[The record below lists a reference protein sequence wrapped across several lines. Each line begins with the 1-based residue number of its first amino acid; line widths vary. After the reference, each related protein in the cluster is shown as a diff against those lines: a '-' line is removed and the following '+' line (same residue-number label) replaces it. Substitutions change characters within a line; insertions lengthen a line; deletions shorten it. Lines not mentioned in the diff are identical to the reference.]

1 VATTVNNAT
10 SVPQPMQTSRLVL
23 ATFGHFL
30 NDCYAAFL
38 APILP
43 LLISHLSLSMT
54 MASGLAAIPSIT
66 SSICQ
71 PLYGMASDRVQGR
84 FFMLLGPALT
94 ILCMS
99 IIRLAPNAVFLGLV
113 LLIAGVGTAAFHPQ
127 AVAVAGAASGD
138 RKGLGISLFGFG
150 GNVGF
155 ALGPLVIIAA
165 VQLFGLKGSAFIA
178 VPGLLGL
185 WFLIRYLHV
194 PSRTVERAQMVSL
207 KTAFEGVY
215 GPMSLLFS
223 IAVLRE
229 FTRLAVVTFLPI
241 YLTMKGSSLIMGGIT
256 LTLFSLA
263 GAAGGMIG
271 GSLSDAW
278 NRKGVIALSGIIC
291 VPLLLGVFR
300 TDGWVS
306 MVLLGLSAAAL
317 SAAHSVIIAS
327 AQELVPTRAGT
338 ASSLVMGLGW
348 GLAGVVLI
356 GFGSLADFITVP
368 RALDLAALVPLV
380 TVVMAWA
387 LPTVIARSPDAVS
400 PTGNLAL

>member
-1 VATTVNNAT
+1 
-10 SVPQPMQTSRLVL
+10 MQTSRLAL

-43 LLISHLSLSMT
+43 LLISHLSLSLT
-54 MASGLAAIPSIT
+54 MASGLVAIPAIT

-84 FFMLLGPALT
+84 FFMLLGPILT
-94 ILCMS
+94 IICMS
-99 IIRLAPNAVFLGLV
+99 CMGLAPNAVFLGFL

-127 AVAVAGAASGD
+127 AVAVAGSASGD

-150 GNVGF
+150 GNIGF
-155 ALGPLVIIAA
+155 ALGPLVIIGA
-165 VQLFGLKGSAFIA
+165 VHVLGLKGSALIA
-178 VPGLLGL
+178 IPGLLGVWL
-185 WFLIRYLHV
+185 MVRYLRV
-194 PSRTVERAQMVSL
+194 PYKAVERAQMVSL

-241 YLTMKGSSLIMGGIT
+241 YLVMKGSSLMMGGVT

-278 NRKGVIALSGIIC
+278 NRKGVIALSGILC

-306 MVLLGLSAAAL
+306 MVLLGLSAATL

-356 GFGSLADFITVP
+356 GFGSLADLISVP
-368 RALDLAALVPLV
+368 RALDLAALIPLV

-387 LPTVIARSPDAVS
+387 LPTVIARSHDAGS
-400 PTGNLAL
+400 PTGDLALQDGSP

>member
-1 VATTVNNAT
+1 
-10 SVPQPMQTSRLVL
+10 MQTSRLAL

-43 LLISHLSLSMT
+43 LLISHLSLSLT
-54 MASGLAAIPSIT
+54 AASGLAAIPSIT

-84 FFMLLGPALT
+84 FYMLFGPVLT

-99 IIRLAPNAVFLGLV
+99 CIGLAPHVVMLGAL
-113 LLIAGVGTAAFHPQ
+113 LLIAGIGTAAFHPQ
-127 AVAVAGAASGD
+127 AVAVAGSASGD
-138 RKGLGISLFGFG
+138 RKGFGISIFGFG
-150 GNVGF
+150 GNIGF

-165 VQLFGLKGSAFIA
+165 VQMFGLKGSALVAI
-178 VPGLLGL
+178 PGLLGVG
-185 WFLIRYLHV
+185 FMIRYLHV
-194 PSRTVERAQMVSL
+194 PYRTVERAQMASL

-223 IAVLRE
+223 ISVLRE

-241 YLTMKGSSLIMGGIT
+241 YLIMKGSSLIMGGVT

-278 NRKGVIALSGIIC
+278 NRKGVIAVSGIIC

-317 SAAHSVIIAS
+317 SASHSVTIAL
-327 AQELVPTRAGT
+327 AQELVPARAGT

-356 GFGSLADFITVP
+356 GFGSLADLISVP
-368 RALDLAALVPLV
+368 RALDLAALIPLV
-380 TVVMAWA
+380 TVAMAWA
-387 LPTVIARSPDAVS
+387 LPTVIARSQDTVV
-400 PTGNLAL
+400 PTGDIALQDG